1 MKYGIIAIAI
11 MINTFGWA
19 QVNNDSLVR
28 VASEYARNGSYDKAL
43 EVAKQAF
50 INDPARGDVAVMIA
64 NVYSWKDDQQSAADW
79 LTKARK
85 TGYQSAEYWDSYLNV
100 LLRQSNFRVLL
111 TVCGE
116 LELTNSYSDTLNL
129 LKKQLLAYEG
139 LKMYQEA
146 LDMLKRKRYESLME
160 EEWVRSF
167 KSVLTTLT
175 QRHGIQAQYLVDRFF
190 ETATHQYASLG
201 YQYKPSRNSYSFLL
215 NYANRFGMNGIQLE
229 TSNYLMLG
237 EKKYLYVNY
246 GFSPSTNLFPEHRG
260 GLEYYFSPVVA
271 WEASLGARALYYPTA
286 AQQLVYIFT
295 AHTGWYTGNHW
306 ISLRPFWVVRHG
318 AQSVSLITKYR
329 YYGASAVD
337 FWGAEL
343 GVGNSP
349 DDVLTTSQSN
359 FNELMAYRLRLE
371 KSFRISSTVDM
382 LAALGYSYE
391 QAFVQQAKMF
401 RSRMTAELSAR
412 YSF

>member
-1 MKYGIIAIAI
+1 MKKWVVAILLLVSI
-11 MINTFGWA
+11 CGWS
-19 QVNNDSLVR
+19 QVNNDSLVT
-28 VASEYARNGSYDKAL
+28 VASEYARIGRYDEAI

-50 INDPARGDVAVMIA
+50 NNDPTRGDVAVLIA
-64 NVYSWKDDQQSAADW
+64 NVFSWKGDQQTAADW
-79 LTKARK
+79 LIKARK
-85 TGYQSAEYWDSYLNV
+85 SGCQSADYWDCYLNV
-100 LLRQSNFRVLL
+100 LLRQSNFRALL
-111 TVCGE
+111 TVCEE
-116 LELTNSYSDTLNL
+116 LESTNSYNDSLNL
-129 LKKQLLAYEG
+129 LKKQLQAYEG

-146 LDMLKRKRYESLME
+146 LDVLKRKRYENFKE

-167 KSVLTTLT
+167 KTGLSLST
-175 QRHGIQAQYLVDRFF
+175 QRHALLVHYLLDRFTG
-190 ETATHQYASLG
+190 TATHQYASLG
-201 YQYKPSRNSYSFLL
+201 YQFKPDRNSYSLQL
-215 NYANRFGMNGIQLE
+215 NYASRFGMNGLQLE

-246 GFSPSTNLFPEHRG
+246 GFSPSDNLFPEHRG

-271 WEASLGARALYYPTA
+271 WEASLGARALYYPMA
-286 AQQLVYIFT
+286 VQQLVCIFT

-306 ISLRPFWVVRHG
+306 ISLRPFWVVRPG

-401 RSRMTAELSAR
+401 RSRLTAELSAR